1 MPQDSIILQ
10 NDLNA
15 LQKWEKK
22 WKMELYPD
30 ECKFLKITNKTR
42 LISSKYHIH
51 NTEIEG
57 KKSAKYLGLTIDNNL
72 RWKDQ
77 YINTNKKANQ
87 ILNFIK
93 RNMNKC
99 PREIKA
105 KC

>member
-1 MPQDSIILQ
+1 
-10 NDLNA
+10 
-15 LQKWEKK
+15 
-22 WKMELYPD
+22 MELYPD
-30 ECKFLKITNKTR
+30 KCEFLRITNKTR
-42 LISSKYHIH
+42 LISSKYYIH
-51 NTEIEG
+51 NTEIEE

-105 KC
+105 KCYTSLLRPV